1 MGDIQSTC
9 RRTSFPRHVYVPV
22 FTRIWI
28 LICRIVWILFPY
40 TLGTWVGGLHTWQE
54 LFWFWCVSLAHAFS
68 TALAYLY
75 CSHLAYITALKL
87 VIEYFRQHLDLVVAG
102 VLFVIILHEMLWNY
116 VFTTLRWTEKVWSGD
131 VQVSSDVP
139 EGKGVSSSAALEV
152 ATMSAIAAAYGK
164 LFAGPHWHKT

>member
-116 VFTTLRWTEKVWSGD
+116 VSTILTLNWKSMIWGCPGVFRCTRRKGCVLISGTWSSHYECD
-131 VQVSSDVP
+131 CCC
-139 EGKGVSSSAALEV
+139 LR
-152 ATMSAIAAAYGK
+152 
-164 LFAGPHWHKT
+164 